1 MATRS
6 LPWRP
11 VVLYGAALALGTA
24 ALQWLDWLRVA
35 RTASTE
41 IAIALIALA
50 FLALGLWAGWRL
62 ARPQP
67 PLPAGHAATAAG
79 LGISPRELEVL
90 GALAR
95 GLSTKEIARTLAISP
110 NTVKTHT
117 SRLFEKLPA
126 ANRTQATARA
136 RDLGLIG

>member
-1 MATRS
+1 MRM

-11 VVLYGAALALGTA
+11 ALLYGGALALGTA

-35 RTASTE
+35 RSAPGE
-41 IAIALIALA
+41 VYLALVALA
-50 FLALGLWAGWRL
+50 FLALGLWTGWRL
-62 ARPQP
+62 ARPLP
-67 PLPAGHAATAAG
+67 PLPAGRAATAAG

-95 GLSTKEIARTLAISP
+95 GQTTKEIARVLGISP

-126 ANRTQATARA
+126 ANRTQATARG
-136 RDLGLIG
+136 RELGLIG